1 MIWRIPVLLLVPGLL
16 AGCVLDTPSSGNA
29 TQYICADG
37 AQIAALYGKDGDQ
50 DNVILSYRGKTFHLI
65 QEMSGSGVRY
75 SWPSD
80 GSNYV
85 WWTKGD
91 SATLY
96 WKDGTKGGAESVVH
110 ADCMAQ

>member
-1 MIWRIPVLLLVPGLL
+1 MTRRLSGPVLASVLL
-16 AGCVLDTPSSGNA
+16 AGCVPGAAPVGNA

-37 AQIAALYGKDGDQ
+37 AQLAALYGKEGDE
-50 DNVILSYRGKTFHLI
+50 DNVILSYRGETFHLI

-110 ADCMAQ
+110 ADCVAQ